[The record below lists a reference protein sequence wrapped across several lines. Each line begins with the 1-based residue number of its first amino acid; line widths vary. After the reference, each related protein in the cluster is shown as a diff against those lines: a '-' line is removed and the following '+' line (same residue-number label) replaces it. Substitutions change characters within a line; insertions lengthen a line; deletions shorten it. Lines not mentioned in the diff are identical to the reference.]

1 MNVQYPSLKNKT
13 ALVTGG
19 SRGIGR
25 ATCALLAVNG
35 VSVVVHFIKNES
47 AAREVVDEIN
57 QEGGTAVALQADLSD
72 TGSIED
78 LARKSQQELGPIDI
92 LVNNAGEM
100 THAKVID
107 MTEDMWDHTLDLH
120 LKSVFLLSKAITPSM
135 IKRKWGRII
144 NVSSQ
149 VVYTGSNK
157 HAHYA
162 AAKAGLLGFTFS
174 LVKELGGF
182 GITVNLVSPGRIVTD
197 MLIPHIAD
205 RKDEWLKQTPL
216 ARFGEPDEVAS
227 AIVFLASG
235 EAGYISG
242 ANIHVNGGLTM
253 G

>member
-1 MNVQYPSLKNKT
+1 MV
-13 ALVTGG
+13 
-19 SRGIGR
+19 
-25 ATCALLAVNG
+25 
-35 VSVVVHFIKNES
+35 E
-47 AAREVVDEIN
+47 
-57 QEGGTAVALQADLSD
+57 
-72 TGSIED
+72 
-78 LARKSQQELGPIDI
+78 
-92 LVNNAGEM
+92 
-100 THAKVID
+100 
-107 MTEDMWDHTLDLH
+107 
-120 LKSVFLLSKAITPSM
+120 
-135 IKRKWGRII
+135 RKWGRII

-174 LVKELGGF
+174 LVKELGSH
-182 GITVNLVSPGRIVTD
+182 GITANLVSPGRIVTD
-197 MLIPHIAD
+197 MIIPHIPD

-216 ARFGEPDEVAS
+216 GRFGEPDEVAS